1 MRINKIENAQSFNA
15 VYKVKVSSSKLKYF
29 DETVA
34 SVYRAN
40 KKSGIRAFFK
50 NPSEMFALTGK
61 DAYEFDKHYNQ
72 MKRDKKI
79 FILPKA
85 DFKDNII
92 QLPLLDKIFINNY
105 LKNKTVES
113 FDNFNKFLVKLFS

>member
-15 VYKVKVSSSKLKYF
+15 VYKVKVSPSKLKYF

-50 NPSEMFALTGK
+50 KPSEMFALTGK
-61 DAYEFDKHYNQ
+61 DAYEFDRKYDTSDREKASFHHHSDG
-72 MKRDKKI
+72 RGLLRADKSERQGCK
-79 FILPKA
+79 P
-85 DFKDNII
+85 
-92 QLPLLDKIFINNY
+92 
-105 LKNKTVES
+105 S
-113 FDNFNKFLVKLFS
+113 FDSSHHRR